1 MRIDVQDGKRIMKIS
16 MSMTTKPLSNEF
28 GHGIF
33 IKLERTKMLSEEEL
47 NEVLEELRTGESDDS
62 PFVMEGAQHAKE
74 LQTV

>member
-1 MRIDVQDGKRIMKIS
+1 